1 MSNPR
6 DNWERLVAAVVKRD
20 QIWQLCHAPSIS
32 TVSSDTLSDFTES
45 VLNLDD
51 LSVSLPSPVLRT
63 HPSSFPQA
71 ILIFR
76 EEINEAIE
84 GAEIFKSECAE
95 AGEQVERL
103 CQMLRTVNE
112 FAVSTSRSPDS
123 TFYDRPF
130 NAIAPKVFGCLEKS
144 LTLVK
149 KCRRHNNLLR
159 RVVPT
164 VFTDDFKKLLNL
176 LDSSVGDMTWVLS
189 IYEAG
194 GLGGGGIIGLS
205 PIASNDDPML
215 VLVWSFISS
224 LCMRPLQDK
233 IEAAYGLASL
243 AQASDGNKLIIFREG
258 GISPLVKLFK
268 DSSST
273 GGQIAAASALSF
285 LANDPKTVEAIIDE
299 IKFPV
304 IAQALDYSPMK
315 VQIRVANLVAK
326 MAENHPRVVEY
337 LGKDVI
343 RLLVTLLSFELPMDD
358 YMLKLGKQSTH
369 HGNQRNSETPEVKLG
384 LKISCAEALWRLAK
398 GSEWTCRNITDTK
411 GLLCLAKLVET
422 EAGELQYNC
431 LMTIMEITAAAESN
445 ADIRRAT
452 FRTNTPVAKAV
463 VDQLL
468 RVIKDDDDPRFKIAA
483 IRGIG
488 SLARTFS
495 AREARVII
503 GPLVEQLSHKNQ
515 DVAIE
520 AAISLGKFANPENY
534 LSWEHSKSII
544 EFKGVPPLMRLL
556 RGNEK
561 AQLHGFILTC
571 YLAIRAGMI
580 DDLGRAGVVN
590 ALEGVDSV
598 FVAQH
603 PELQELIP
611 RALYHLGV
619 SR

>member
-1 MSNPR
+1 MSGPR
-6 DNWERLVAAVVKRD
+6 DNWERLVAAVVKRE
-20 QIWQLCHAPSIS
+20 QIWQLCHAPSRSPSIS
-32 TVSSDTLSDFTES
+32 TVSSDFTES
-45 VLNLDD
+45 IHNFDD
-51 LSVSLPSPVLRT
+51 FSASLPSPVPWT

-84 GAEIFKSECAE
+84 GAEIFKFECVE
-95 AGEQVERL
+95 VGEQVERL

-112 FAVSTSRSPDS
+112 FAVSTSPDS

-205 PIASNDDPML
+205 PIASNDPML

-224 LCMRPLQDK
+224 LCMGPLQDK
-233 IEAAYGLASL
+233 IEAANGLASL

-268 DSSST
+268 DGSST
-273 GGQIAAASALSF
+273 GGQIAAASALYF

-304 IAQALDYSPMK
+304 IAQVLGDSPMK

-326 MAENHPRVVEY
+326 MAENHPRVD
-337 LGKDVI
+337 LRKDVI

-358 YMLKLGKQSTH
+358 YMLKLGNQSTH

-445 ADIRRAT
+445 AKLRMAT
-452 FRTNTPVAKAV
+452 FMKKTPVAKAV

-468 RVIKDDDDPRFKIAA
+468 RVIKDADDPRFKIAA

-488 SLARTFS
+488 SLSRTFS
-495 AREARVII
+495 ARETRVII

-520 AAISLGKFANPENY
+520 AAISLGKFANPENF
-534 LSWEHSKSII
+534 LRVEHSKSII

-590 ALEGVDSV
+590 ALEGVDRV
-598 FVAQH
+598 LVAQH
-603 PELQELIP
+603 PELQELITQ
-611 RALYHLGV
+611 ALYHLGV